1 MKKLKQQTVKLIVFL
16 WVIVFITL
24 IVSIWTNFWLLLVM
38 LAIFVGISN
47 YMVKHEEEFE
57 VFFDKLKD

>member
-1 MKKLKQQTVKLIVFL
+1 MKNLKQQTVRLIVFM

-24 IVSIWTNFWLLLVM
+24 IISIWINFWLLLVM
-38 LAIFVGISN
+38 LAIFVIISN